1 MAVVD
6 LEILKPK
13 DSQRFIGATSPAGG
27 NSGKT
32 KKVSFKGE
40 VKGHPKQVLYLK
52 WYSSLNTNEDNNY
65 AIHAAEYDPAHP
77 QQDSFS
83 IPLTVGSHVIT
94 FTAKDVE
101 ADDLASLRRVE
112 LAGMTGGPPKP
123 ERKDSCVI
131 HVLIA
136 EIVKPL
142 DNETVIDEDVNNLEL
157 IARCP
162 FLWGDEKYNKN
173 INQLEYHWSL
183 ATVNDPDIPVW
194 ESSPSSKNF
203 IWEDEKPTELKYEKT
218 GFRDLV
224 LPGND
229 YRLTLKVIDKQASSP
244 PSADAYDEE
253 TIIIHIQE
261 E

>member
-6 LEILKPK
+6 LEILKPQP
-13 DSQRFIGATSPAGG
+13 SQRFIGATGPGEE

-32 KKVSFKGE
+32 KTVDFRGE
-40 VKGHPKQVLYLK
+40 ITGQPGQVLYLK
-52 WYSSLNTNEDNNY
+52 WYSSLNTNEDHNY
-65 AIHAAEYDPAHP
+65 AIHTAKYDPAHP

-83 IPLTVGSHVIT
+83 FPLTVGSQVIT

-101 ADDLASLRRVE
+101 PDDLASLRQVE

-229 YRLTLKVIDKQASSP
+229 YRLTLRVIDTSP
-244 PSADAYDEE
+244 PSADTYDEE
-253 TIIIHIQE
+253 TITIHIQE